1 MATDLLPSLLSNLWS
16 IALVVLFF
24 GGSIFVHELGHFL
37 AARRRGVL
45 VERFSIGF
53 GPPLWSWRGRDG
65 VEYRIAWF
73 PLGGYVLLP
82 ELADLGAAEGPSRAD
97 LSGRPPVTY
106 GTRML
111 VFAAGAACNLIFAFV
126 LAVLLWALGQ
136 PMSSDVLSTRI
147 GHVAPTLT
155 LPDGREVTSPAREAG
170 LEPGDQIQR
179 IDGRAVA
186 AWIDI
191 QNSLILGTGRD
202 ASGRPQVVFTV
213 ERAGRVLDVTVHPQL
228 AGDERVRRVG
238 IGPGFELLVH
248 AVTPDSPAARA
259 GLQPD
264 DEILQADGRAIL
276 SDATLRAVLAGAGS
290 REVEVRV
297 RRAGAERVLRL
308 PAAEGAATVPGAGL
322 TLRTGFRTVHVSP
335 FRQLGDA
342 IGWTY
347 RTLLSLVHP
356 RSDIGLDKMSGPVGI
371 ARVLHSAAEVGLRAV
386 FLITLLLNVN
396 LALFNLL
403 PIPVL
408 DGGHMLFATLG
419 RLRGRPLPASLIAGA
434 QSVFMVVLLSL
445 VAYVTVFSDVPRTLR
460 EMRADRAAPP
470 PAPTA
475 PAAPPASAR

>member
-1 MATDLLPSLLSNLWS
+1 
-16 IALVVLFF
+16 
-24 GGSIFVHELGHFL
+24 
-37 AARRRGVL
+37 

-53 GPPLWSWRGRDG
+53 APPLWSWRGRDG

-155 LPDGREVTSPAREAG
+155 LPDGREVPSPAREAG
-170 LEPGDQIQR
+170 LEPGDHIRR
-179 IDGRAVA
+179 IDGRPVA

-213 ERAGRVLDVTVHPQL
+213 ERAGRTLDVTIHPQL

-248 AVTPDSPAARA
+248 AVAPDSPAAKA
-259 GLQPD
+259 GFQAG
-264 DEILQADGRAIL
+264 DEILQADGRPIL
-276 SDATLRAVLAGAGS
+276 SDVPFRAALTAAGGRELAI
-290 REVEVRV
+290 RV
-297 RRAGAERVLRL
+297 RRAGAEQVLQL
-308 PAAEGAATVPGAGL
+308 PTGEGAAAVPGAGL
-322 TLRTGFRTVHVSP
+322 TLRTGFQTVHVSP

-347 RTLLSLVHP
+347 RTLVSLVHP

-408 DGGHMLFATLG
+408 DGGHLLYFAIEWAT
-419 RLRGRPLPASLIAGA
+419 GRPLSEAAQAIGQRIGLLLLAALIGMAIFNDFFRII
-434 QSVFMVVLLSL
+434 S
-445 VAYVTVFSDVPRTLR
+445 
-460 EMRADRAAPP
+460 
-470 PAPTA
+470 
-475 PAAPPASAR
+475 